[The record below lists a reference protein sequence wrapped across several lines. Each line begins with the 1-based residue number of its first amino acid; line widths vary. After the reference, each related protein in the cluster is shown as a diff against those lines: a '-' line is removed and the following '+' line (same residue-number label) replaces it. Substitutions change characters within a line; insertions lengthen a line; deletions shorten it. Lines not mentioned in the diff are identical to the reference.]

1 MNTTQLAYWKTLSLS
16 ENKKLARWAAWQCPC
31 LVPGTG
37 NHIPSPV
44 QQWRGNINY
53 RFVRINTVCRR
64 EGEEE
69 NREAYL
75 EWGCACPVL
84 ANYILTKHFKGSYEN
99 QSKPGCQWTPSNT
112 VVTDAISLC
121 FYWLTSSDLLL
132 SSSSFFEVVST
143 VAALVVSTDFLKKRF
158 PLHPLNRITVSV
170 HDWLKILLKYVLLLS
185 LAFLFQL
192 GTIFLSRQSTSNRIN
207 LCLTFRKTH
216 SKWGKINLQ
225 PLPPLMACWS
235 SINQPR

>member
-143 VAALVVSTDFLKKRF
+143 VAALVVSTDFKKKR
-158 PLHPLNRITVSV
+158 L
-170 HDWLKILLKYVLLLS
+170 
-185 LAFLFQL
+185 
-192 GTIFLSRQSTSNRIN
+192 
-207 LCLTFRKTH
+207 
-216 SKWGKINLQ
+216 
-225 PLPPLMACWS
+225 
-235 SINQPR
+235 